1 MAQAFRKKIE
11 NAIGLVIGFALG
23 VMRFMQFGSGLFG

>member
-1 MAQAFRKKIE
+1 LAQAFSKKIE
-11 NAIGLVIGFALG
+11 NAIGLVIEFALG